1 MAFIKCEAKVY
12 KTKVLPNKTWNIF
25 EKLSEYIEHFCLS
38 VAHANVD
45 YIDAKS
51 ELLES

>member
-1 MAFIKCEAKVY
+1 MAFIKCGAKVS
-12 KTKVLPNKTWNIF
+12 KTKVLPNMASNIF